1 MIGSGRITS
10 KHVIGRTMI
19 MKRLDYLRRRDF
31 REELEGLRKE
41 LRRKVLVLDLIII
54 GIIALVLA
62 GLGLWRWYS

>member
-1 MIGSGRITS
+1 MDFPSPLLPLLR
-10 KHVIGRTMI
+10 MI

-62 GLGLWRWYS
+62 GLGFWRWYS